1 VSVKRDEK
9 SLYEQ
14 CKPKMMNSLTD
25 SVNWYFVNNF
35 KLVLTIVLLKVRK
48 DVKLTTLGGRL
59 FHMTVT
65 RSINSCHAR

>member
-1 VSVKRDEK
+1 
-9 SLYEQ
+9 
-14 CKPKMMNSLTD
+14 MMNSLTD